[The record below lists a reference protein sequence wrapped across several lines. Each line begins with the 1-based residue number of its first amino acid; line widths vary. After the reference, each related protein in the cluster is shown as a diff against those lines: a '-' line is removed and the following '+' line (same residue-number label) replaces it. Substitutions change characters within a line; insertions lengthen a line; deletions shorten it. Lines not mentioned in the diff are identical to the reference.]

1 MFPFHPQTAGNKD
14 ASRHNDTKTKDMKA
28 KKYLYQTAGKAAAL
42 AACLLLFSCSGDDLA
57 DYGSANGGKH
67 SDNICFSISAADKAM
82 AKGASLADSSKAAGE
97 YTAARFVMRSPDTDD
112 TLCVQTVISDGI
124 NVTSFEGG
132 TAATRG
138 VPVTSLETYDSFH
151 VQAHCTDNGTP
162 VSQFYM
168 DDNATNSDGTV
179 WSTSQVRY
187 WPGENRTL
195 QFFAWA
201 PADAAFTAT
210 PGSPES
216 TTFKYEVPALA
227 AEQKDIVVA
236 TTVPYAGNY
245 EQQVPLT
252 FKHILTA
259 VKFETG
265 SQMQPG
271 TIKSVALKGVKK
283 SGTYTAFPTG
293 STGEG
298 TWTLNDAT
306 ADYTQELNKTTTGTE
321 TDGTA
326 VTAEEGTFM
335 MLPQTLPD
343 GAEVEVVFQDGTSG
357 QERTMSASIAGTQW
371 PQGKT
376 VTYKL
381 SITPEYKF
389 EITEENPVIDAHYV
403 IFQTTLKV
411 SGVAPN
417 QSWTITAPTLDGAN
431 VTIQRQS
438 DMNSWARQGYWT
450 DRNVNQGGDD
460 TGSARGTNTLSG
472 TGSGEFP
479 IAIFVPENIGEAE
492 RTVELSAGIGTSGD
506 AVQTISIKQLCPSW
520 FSSNLGCERLEGD
533 PEPWGFYWDNDYKL
547 VYDLTKL
554 GESYREDI
562 RIYVEW
568 TKALKSLSESFW
580 IGWLITWIFGDDIP
594 DLSFVEMEKSQ
605 TSWIGWGGIADK
617 ITINLGS
624 ISTAGIATSDTDGQS
639 NTGDVYNFEGI
650 QFVNEIIN
658 MIHSIP
664 GYTDNILTTS
674 GTGVFP
680 TDNASIACMKLNS
693 WNIISI
699 SSTTDGTQ
707 QMLTLTSDSNLPDW
721 YLPARNEVNGIKDS
735 DYALNGEYWTSTAAN
750 DNQHAYK
757 YNASGS
763 ITQDTRDNVL
773 NVRAVRK
780 KP

>member
-1 MFPFHPQTAGNKD
+1 
-14 ASRHNDTKTKDMKA
+14 MKA

-97 YTAARFVMRSPDTDD
+97 YTAARLVMRSPDTDD

-138 VPVTSLETYDSFH
+138 VPVTSLETYGSFH

-201 PADAAFTAT
+201 PVDAAFTAT

-216 TTFKYEVPALA
+216 TTLEYTVPTTVTD
-227 AEQKDIVVA
+227 QKDVVVA
-236 TTVPYAGNY
+236 TTEEIAGNANTT
-245 EQQVPLT
+245 QPLA
-252 FKHILTA
+252 FRHICTA
-259 VKFETG
+259 VKFKVG
-265 SQMQPG
+265 DQMQAG
-271 TIKSVALKGVKK
+271 TIKKITISGVHN
-283 SGTYTAFPTG
+283 SGAYDMASDSWQLGSNTTVFSIEQDIEMTG
-293 STGEG
+293 NESGSMI
-298 TWTLNDAT
+298 
-306 ADYTQELNKTTTGTE
+306 
-321 TDGTA
+321 TDG
-326 VTAEEGTFM
+326 ENTFM
-335 MLPQTLPD
+335 MLPQELPA
-343 GAEVEVVFQDGTSG
+343 GAKVEIIFHDSQAGTD
-357 QERTMSASIAGTQW
+357 RTFSASIGGMTW

-376 VTYKL
+376 VTYTL

-533 PEPWGFYWDNDYKL
+533 PEPWGFYWDNSYKL
-547 VYDLTKL
+547 VYDLT
-554 GESYREDI
+554 GFDDSYRRDI
-562 RIYVEW
+562 RRYVEW
-568 TKALKSLSESFW
+568 TKTLKSLSESLW

-594 DLSFVEMEKSQ
+594 DLSFVEMEKSG
-605 TSWIGWGGIADK
+605 TIFGLGGIADE

-674 GTGVFP
+674 GKGVFP
-680 TDNASIACMKLNS
+680 TENASIACMKLNS

-699 SSTTDGTQ
+699 SSTDGTQ

-763 ITQDTRDNVL
+763 ITQDTRDKEL

-780 KP
+780 KPQISN

>member
-1 MFPFHPQTAGNKD
+1 
-14 ASRHNDTKTKDMKA
+14 MKA

-132 TAATRG
+132 AAATRG

-168 DDNATNSDGTV
+168 DDNATKSDGTV

-201 PADAAFTAT
+201 PANAAFTAT

-216 TTFKYEVPALA
+216 TTFEYEVPALA
-227 AEQKDIVVA
+227 ADQKDIVVA
-236 TTVPYAGNY
+236 TTDPYVGNY

-293 STGEG
+293 NTGEG

-306 ADYTQELNKTTTGTE
+306 ADYTQELNKTTTGAE

-326 VTAEEGTFM
+326 VTTKEGTFM

-381 SITPEYKF
+381 SITPEYEFKLSD
-389 EITEENPVIDAHYV
+389 ERTLDAHYE
-403 IFQTTLKV
+403 IYTTSLVV
-411 SGVAPN
+411 SGVAAG
-417 QSWTITAPTLDGAN
+417 QSWTITAPND
-431 VTIQRQS
+431 VTVQAQS
-438 DMNSWARQGYWT
+438 DMNRWARQGYWT
-450 DRNVNQGGDD
+450 DRNINERGDD
-460 TGSARGTNTLSG
+460 SGSARGTSSYSNS
-472 TGSGEFP
+472 GSGEFP
-479 IAIFVPENIGEAE
+479 IAIFVPENIGDDKRSIA
-492 RTVELSAGIGTSGD
+492 LSISVNGN
-506 AVQTISIKQLCPSW
+506 AVQTINIEQYAPSW
-520 FSSNLGCERLEGD
+520 YGSNIGCERLEGD
-533 PEPWGFYWDNDYKL
+533 PQPWGFYWSNDYAL
-547 VYDLTKL
+547 TFDLKSCDENDR
-554 GESYREDI
+554 ESLRQ
-562 RIYVEW
+562 YVEW
-568 TKALKSLSESFW
+568 TKALHTLSTWPF
-580 IGWLITWIFGDDIP
+580 IGWIITAIFGNDIP
-594 DLSFVEMEKSQ
+594 DLSFVDMKKSN
-605 TSWIGWGGIADK
+605 TGFLGAGGIADE
-617 ITINLGS
+617 ITINLGQLNTEN
-624 ISTAGIATSDTDGQS
+624 IAESTDNGQQ
-639 NTGDVYNFEGI
+639 NTRDIYNFQGI
-650 QFVNEIIN
+650 QLVNEIIN
-658 MIHSIP
+658 RIQNVG
-664 GYTDNILTTS
+664 GYNSSMMKET

-680 TDNASIACMKLNS
+680 TNNAAIACMKLNS
-693 WNIISI
+693 WNVVTANNEEIL
-699 SSTTDGTQ
+699 Q
-707 QMLTLTSDSNLPDW
+707 LTNNSPTPDW
-721 YLPARNEVNGIKDS
+721 YLPASGEITGIHDDEIPLS
-735 DYALNGEYWTSTAAN
+735 GNYWTSTSVQGSHEN
-750 DNQHAYK
+750 AYK
-757 YNASGS
+757 YDNSGVVS
-763 ITQDTRDNVL
+763 QERRDTRL

-780 KP
+780 K

>member
-1 MFPFHPQTAGNKD
+1 
-14 ASRHNDTKTKDMKA
+14 MKA

-124 NVTSFEGG
+124 NATPFEDG
-132 TAATRG
+132 TPATRG
-138 VPVTSLETYDSFH
+138 VPVTSLETYGSFH
-151 VQAHCTDNGTP
+151 VQAHCTDNGAP

-168 DDNATNSDGTV
+168 DDNATKSDGTV

-201 PADAAFTAT
+201 PANAAFTAT

-216 TTFKYEVPALA
+216 TTFEYEVPALA
-227 AEQKDIVVA
+227 ADQKDIVVA
-236 TTVPYAGNY
+236 TTDPYVGNY

-293 STGEG
+293 NTGEG

-321 TDGTA
+321 TNGTP

-343 GAEVEVVFQDGTSG
+343 GAEVEVVFLDQTSG
-357 QERTMSASIAGTQW
+357 QERTLSASIAGTQW

-376 VTYKL
+376 VTYSL
-381 SITPEYKF
+381 SITPEYEFKLSD
-389 EITEENPVIDAHYV
+389 ERTLDAHYE
-403 IFQTTLKV
+403 IYTTSLVV
-411 SGVAPN
+411 SGVAAG
-417 QSWTITAPTLDGAN
+417 QSWTITAPND
-431 VTIQRQS
+431 VTVQAQS
-438 DMNSWARQGYWT
+438 DMNRWARQGYWT
-450 DRNVNQGGDD
+450 DRNINERGDD
-460 TGSARGTNTLSG
+460 SGSARGTSSYSNS
-472 TGSGEFP
+472 GSGEFP
-479 IAIFVPENIGEAE
+479 IAIFVPENIGDDKRSIA
-492 RTVELSAGIGTSGD
+492 LSISVNGN
-506 AVQTISIKQLCPSW
+506 AVQTINIEQYAPSW
-520 FSSNLGCERLEGD
+520 YGSNIGCERLEGD
-533 PEPWGFYWDNDYKL
+533 MQPWGFYWSNDYA
-547 VYDLTKL
+547 LTFNL
-554 GESYREDI
+554 RSCDENDRGSLRQ
-562 RIYVEW
+562 YVEW
-568 TKALKSLSESFW
+568 TQGLHDLSESLLL
-580 IGWLITWIFGDDIP
+580 GWLIRLIFGNDIP
-594 DLSFVEMEKSQ
+594 DLSFVDMEKS
-605 TSWIGWGGIADK
+605 GAFLGLGGRADE
-617 ITINLGS
+617 ITINLGQLNTEN
-624 ISTAGIATSDTDGQS
+624 IAESTDNGQQ
-639 NTGDVYNFEGI
+639 NTRDIYNFQGI
-650 QFVNEIIN
+650 QLVNEIIN
-658 MIHSIP
+658 RIQNVG
-664 GYTDNILTTS
+664 GYNSSMMTET

-680 TDNASIACMKLNS
+680 TNNAAIACMKLNS
-693 WNIISI
+693 WNVVTANNEEIL
-699 SSTTDGTQ
+699 Q
-707 QMLTLTSDSNLPDW
+707 LTNNSPTPDW
-721 YLPARNEVNGIKDS
+721 YLPASGEITGIHDDEIPLS
-735 DYALNGEYWTSTAAN
+735 GNYWTSTSVQGSHEN
-750 DNQHAYK
+750 AYK
-757 YNASGS
+757 YDNSGAVS
-763 ITQDTRDNVL
+763 QERRDTRL

-780 KP
+780 K